1 MFAFT
6 STTYSTI
13 FFIIIMTVL
22 SLIICFCLLRS
33 ILGPRFTDRLVAANM
48 IGVKSVV
55 FIAILTVFLEE
66 GFLADVC
73 LIYAM
78 LSFLAVVII
87 SRIVVLRERNEK
99 SRNIVKI
106 EIVDRSEEE
115 AKD

>member
-1 MFAFT
+1 
-6 STTYSTI
+6 
-13 FFIIIMTVL
+13 
-22 SLIICFCLLRS
+22 
-33 ILGPRFTDRLVAANM
+33 
-48 IGVKSVV
+48 
-55 FIAILTVFLEE
+55 
-66 GFLADVC
+66 
-73 LIYAM
+73 M